1 MDFPILFLPVLSCHI
16 SCGAIHRFPLPNYWL
31 HYSIAKMRI
40 NVIYCAVI
48 CMNSPKFTVC
58 SRMNKEE
65 RVITLNSETFDT
77 VLSFTEMVMVAFVA
91 DVRIHVITL
100 NLTPYTDIM
109 CLDL

>member
-1 MDFPILFLPVLSCHI
+1 
-16 SCGAIHRFPLPNYWL
+16 
-31 HYSIAKMRI
+31 
-40 NVIYCAVI
+40 
-48 CMNSPKFTVC
+48 MNSPKLTVC

-100 NLTPYTDIM
+100 NLTLYTDIM
-109 CLDL
+109 CPDL